1 MEQSLSNWRSSLP
14 SYFWDAEVPEWFRG
28 PRQVVFWK
36 EANIRILLLLAS
48 QKHQKD
54 NFDKLASGK
63 RYQAVAEET
72 IVDISAFCSQHPDLH
87 LGLSWYAIYFV
98 MQATLALS
106 VQHVFQ
112 DSLGSTTAADRE
124 RAQNTYD
131 PEPSRSNTLVPPN
144 GADAGNS
151 GDFGGL
157 NATISGNDVQDWSMA
172 ADPSFHMFF
181 NGNQDVVDIFQDI
194 NGFPGTAENNELMD
208 FGDLSWYG

>member
-1 MEQSLSNWRSSLP
+1 
-14 SYFWDAEVPEWFRG
+14 
-28 PRQVVFWK
+28 
-36 EANIRILLLLAS
+36 
-48 QKHQKD
+48 
-54 NFDKLASGK
+54 
-63 RYQAVAEET
+63 
-72 IVDISAFCSQHPDLH
+72 
-87 LGLSWYAIYFV
+87 

-124 RAQNTYD
+124 RAQNTYLDMCLRSTNCLRSLSKIDKAAVRSLRVLGRLLEKIRHSSGSPRNEIGLCSESCPDTTGARYD